1 MLGQHLGNTVIQIAH
16 YTDLLPNPPDPRS
29 TLIQTSHK
37 HVAARQQQQDTTIPL
52 KVLQPRFTYVL
63 VLANS
68 RALVTTPSNQ
78 TYPVSAL
85 MQQQYLDMQKAG
97 SSHDFWHG

>member
-37 HVAARQQQQDTTIPL
+37 HVAARQQQQHHSLEGFAAQIYVCSCAGQLSCTRYNTVQSNISRVRPHAAAIP
-52 KVLQPRFTYVL
+52 
-63 VLANS
+63 
-68 RALVTTPSNQ
+68 
-78 TYPVSAL
+78 
-85 MQQQYLDMQKAG
+85 
-97 SSHDFWHG
+97 